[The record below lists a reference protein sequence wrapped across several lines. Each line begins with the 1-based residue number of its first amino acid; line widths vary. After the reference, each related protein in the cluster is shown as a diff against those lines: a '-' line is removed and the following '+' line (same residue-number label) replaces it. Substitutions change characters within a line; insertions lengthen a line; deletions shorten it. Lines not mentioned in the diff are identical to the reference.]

1 MKRKPMNLKERKE
14 GYMGEFRGREG
25 GNGCNYIVI
34 LKREKI
40 TKQLE
45 NIR

>member
-1 MKRKPMNLKERKE
+1 MKRKPMNLKERKK
-14 GYMGEFRGREG
+14 GYMGEFRGRKG
-25 GNGCNYIVI
+25 GNRCNYIVI
-34 LKREKI
+34 SRREEN